1 MSLTE
6 FWSFSALCPFDF
18 SLTTK
23 GDLYSVKIMWPRT
36 PEERARGRN
45 TGFVCF
51 MKRQDAEVAM
61 STYQDSDPLNTGR
74 CMCLGWGKNMKKMVK
89 KGGAGVIRGKRQI
102 YSGSGDPNDNGNKRL
117 KVPDEPESYSS
128 FPSGFSSESGKEKAS
143 FSKQTNAVIETPVYD
158 PSKHTANAIRVIVP
172 ADPRRLKFI
181 TTIASFVAKDGSVL
195 EELLRKRKSSNGNFA
210 FLQEHNDATDRVSTE
225 ERIFYR
231 WRVFSFTQGDG
242 INSWRT
248 EPFVMVLP
256 NGRFWIPPPL
266 NTKAALLEELKT
278 EEQEKMIRS
287 QVETRRKMSL
297 QKGFMT
303 GRQLERTRHGA
314 LVGAAKLN
322 NDELK
327 EWEDILMNRLCSS
340 RESICE
346 AMAFSI
352 EKSGAALHISGLLKK
367 ALLDDRCG
375 VSIETRIARLY
386 LMSDILFNS
395 QQPGV
400 KNAFRYRDAIEAMSP
415 EIFRNFGQHG
425 NGKAGRITMNKLGK
439 AVSTVLRAWT
449 SWSVYNPNF
458 LEELQAAFEGKTT
471 DVIKVAE
478 SESMSNDNAESI
490 VPTEQEEDSCTEEIQ
505 LSAEVIMPQSEWT
518 DAKDVEDDS
527 NQPDHFNEMQSN
539 DNIAMDGQQL
549 EDDDIDSA
557 ALIDEEVDGASLRH
571 SEIDYGSN
579 SDEE

>member
-6 FWSFSALCPFDF
+6 FWSFFALCPSDI

-102 YSGSGDPNDNGNKRL
+102 YSGSGDPNENGDKRL
-117 KVPDEPESYSS
+117 KNPDEPESYSGL
-128 FPSGFSSESGKEKAS
+128 PGQEKTS
-143 FSKQTNAVIETPVYD
+143 FSKQSKAVVETPVYD
-158 PSKHTANAIRVIVP
+158 PSKHTASAIRVIAP

-195 EELLRKRKSSNGNFA
+195 EELLRTRKSSDANFA
-210 FLQEHNDATDRVSTE
+210 FLQEHNDATDRVRTE

-266 NTKAALLEELKT
+266 DAKAALLEEMKR
-278 EEQEKMIRS
+278 EEQEIMIRS
-287 QVETRRKMSL
+287 QVETRRKMSI

-352 EKSGAALHISGLLKK
+352 EKSGAALHISDLLKK
-367 ALLDDRCG
+367 ALLDDRRG

-471 DVIKVAE
+471 DAIKVAE
-478 SESMSNDNAESI
+478 SESMSNGNAESI
-490 VPTEQEEDSCTEEIQ
+490 VSTEKEEEPCTEEIQ
-505 LSAEVIMPQSEWT
+505 LSAEVVMPQTEWT
-518 DAKDVEDDS
+518 DAKDAEDDS
-527 NQPDHFNEMQSN
+527 NQPDDFNEIQTN
-539 DNIAMDGQQL
+539 DDIAMDGEPL

-557 ALIDEEVDGASLRH
+557 ELIDEEVDGVSLRH
-571 SEIDYGSN
+571 SEIDYGSF
-579 SDEE
+579 SDED